1 MAPLTRIR
9 ANSAHVHGPLAV
21 EYYSQRASVPGTLI
35 ITEATFISVRA
46 GGMNN
51 VPGIYTE
58 EQVAA
63 WKKVTD
69 AVHDKGSF
77 IYCQLWALGRAATKD
92 VVNRETD
99 GDWFVSSSPIKMED
113 NAETPRELTE
123 DEIWSYVEDYAAAA
137 KKQSKPDSTEWK
149 STLPTDT

>member
-1 MAPLTRIR
+1 MPSVFSPIKVGQSGLSHRLVMAPLTRIR
-9 ANSAHVHGPLAV
+9 ANPAHVHGPFAV

-51 VPGIYTE
+51 VPGIYTA

-69 AVHDKGSF
+69 AVHVKESF
-77 IYCQLWALGRAATKD
+77 IYCQLRALGRTATKD
-92 VVNRETD
+92 MVNRETS
-99 GDWFVSSSPIKMED
+99 GD
-113 NAETPRELTE
+113 
-123 DEIWSYVEDYAAAA
+123 
-137 KKQSKPDSTEWK
+137 
-149 STLPTDT
+149 